1 MPKLLQIN
9 ITSNWGSTGKIAEA
23 INLAAQ
29 RKGGEC
35 STAYGRWANPSKFP
49 TYKVGN
55 KWDMYVHYFENRIF
69 DREGLSSRR
78 ATNALI
84 RHIEEL
90 KPDVIGLHNIHDHYL
105 NYELLFRYLNETN
118 IKVVWTFHDCWAFTG
133 HCFHFV
139 TKDCM
144 RWKTGCH
151 DCPLHHLYPNT
162 VLDRSV
168 KNYALKKE
176 LFSANE
182 NLAIVACSDWL
193 GDFVKESFLGDKR
206 IEVIHNGVD
215 LQMFR
220 PYGVS
225 DGFKEFQEVSDGKF
239 KIIAVSSVWHP
250 NKGELDIYKL
260 RTMLPED
267 EYEITMVGLSA
278 EQAKNLPEGTRGIQ
292 RTQNVQELAQLY
304 SEADVLINP
313 TYEDNFPTVNIEALA
328 CGTPVITYRTGGSPE
343 AVRDEV
349 SDGFKEFSFD
359 SAQDKR
365 QVSGGAE
372 LYNTGMVIEQGN
384 VVALAN
390 AVMQMKDKPL
400 SSADCRK
407 RAEELFDKDKCFEKY
422 VELYEDLLNSN

>member
-29 RKGGEC
+29 GKGWEC

-78 ATNALI
+78 ATKALI

-90 KPDVIGLHNIHDHYL
+90 KPDVISLHNIHDHYL

-176 LFSANE
+176 LFSANK

-193 GDFVKESFLGDKR
+193 GDFVKKSFLGDKR
-206 IEVIHNGVD
+206 LEIIHNGVD
-215 LQMFR
+215 LNVFN
-220 PYGVS
+220 PFVGSESSEGSEGSEGSSS
-225 DGFKEFQEVSDGKF
+225 DSATSTPLSTSQEPF
-239 KIIAVSSVWHP
+239 KIIAVSSVWYP

-278 EQAKNLPEGTRGIQ
+278 EQAKNLPKGILGIQ
-292 RTQNVQELAQLY
+292 RTQNAQELAQLY

-328 CGTPVITYRTGGSPE
+328 CGTPVITYKTGGSPE
-343 AVRDEV
+343 AIDE
-349 SDGFKEFSFD
+349 K
-359 SAQDKR
+359 
-365 QVSGGAE
+365 
-372 LYNTGMVIEQGN
+372 TGVVVEQGN

-390 AVMQMKDKPL
+390 AIMQLRDKPL
-400 SSADCRK
+400 SSEDCRK

-422 VELYEDLLNSN
+422 VELYEELINGKEYFDNAQ

>member
-29 RKGGEC
+29 QKGWEC

-55 KWDMYVHYFENRIF
+55 KWDMYVHYFEDRIF

-78 ATNALI
+78 ATKAFI
-84 RHIEEL
+84 RHIEQQ
-90 KPDVIGLHNIHDHYL
+90 KPDVISLHNIHDHYL
-105 NYELLFRYLNETN
+105 NYELLFRYLNKTD

-162 VLDRSV
+162 FLDRSA

-176 LFSANE
+176 LFSANR
-182 NLAIVACSDWL
+182 NLAIVACSEWL

-215 LQMFR
+215 LQTFR

-225 DGFKEFQEVSDGKF
+225 DGFKEFQEVSGDRF
-239 KIIAVSSVWHP
+239 KIIAVSSVWYP
-250 NKGELDIYKL
+250 NKGEQDIYKL
-260 RTMLPED
+260 HTMLPED
-267 EYEITMVGLSA
+267 EYEIMMVGLSA
-278 EQAKNLPEGTRGIQ
+278 EQAKNLPEGIRGIQ

-343 AVRDEV
+343 AIKV
-349 SDGFKEFSFD
+349 DGLEFM
-359 SAQDKR
+359 
-365 QVSGGAE
+365 VNGGFE
-372 LYNTGMVIEQGN
+372 CYPTGMVIEQGN
-384 VVALAN
+384 VTALAN
-390 AVMQMKDKPL
+390 AIMQMKDTPL

-422 VELYEDLLNSN
+422 VELYEELLNGK

>member
-1 MPKLLQIN
+1 
-9 ITSNWGSTGKIAEA
+9 
-23 INLAAQ
+23 
-29 RKGGEC
+29 
-35 STAYGRWANPSKFP
+35 
-49 TYKVGN
+49 
-55 KWDMYVHYFENRIF
+55 MYVHYFESRIF
-69 DREGLSSRR
+69 DREGLSSRG
-78 ATNALI
+78 ATKALI

-105 NYELLFRYLNETN
+105 NYELLFRYLNKTD

-176 LFSANE
+176 LFSANK

-220 PYGVS
+220 P
-225 DGFKEFQEVSDGKF
+225 QDGKESREGKESERRVF
-239 KIIAVSSVWHP
+239 KIIAVSSVWYP

-267 EYEITMVGLSA
+267 EYEITMVGLST
-278 EQAKNLPEGTRGIQ
+278 EQAKNLPKGIRGIQ

-304 SEADVLINP
+304 SEAAVLINP

-422 VELYEDLLNSN
+422 VELYEELVNGK

>member
-29 RKGGEC
+29 RKGWEC

-78 ATNALI
+78 ATKALI
-84 RHIEEL
+84 RHIEKL
-90 KPDVIGLHNIHDHYL
+90 KPDVISLHNIHDHYL
-105 NYELLFRYLNETN
+105 NYELLFRYLNETD

-144 RWKTGCH
+144 RWKTSCH
-151 DCPLHHLYPNT
+151 DCSLHHLYPNT

-176 LFSANE
+176 LFSANK

-193 GDFVKESFLGDKR
+193 GDFVKESFLKDKR

-220 PYGVS
+220 P
-225 DGFKEFQEVSDGKF
+225 QDGKESREGKESERRVF
-239 KIIAVSSVWHP
+239 KIIAVSSVWYP

-278 EQAKNLPEGTRGIQ
+278 EQAKNLPEGIRGIQ

-343 AVRDEV
+343 AVD
-349 SDGFKEFSFD
+349 
-359 SAQDKR
+359 DK
-365 QVSGGAE
+365 
-372 LYNTGMVIEQGN
+372 TGMVIEQGN
-384 VVALAN
+384 VMALAN
-390 AVMQMKDKPL
+390 AVMQMKDTPL

-407 RAEELFDKDKCFEKY
+407 RAEEHFDKDKCFEKY
-422 VELYEDLLNSN
+422 IELYDELLRI

>member
-29 RKGGEC
+29 RKGWDC

-55 KWDMYVHYFENRIF
+55 KWDMYVHYFENRF
-69 DREGLSSRR
+69 LDREGLSSRR
-78 ATNALI
+78 ATKALI
-84 RHIEEL
+84 RHVEQL
-90 KPDVIGLHNIHDHYL
+90 KPDVISLHNIHDHYL
-105 NYELLFRYLNETN
+105 NYELLFRYLNETD

-176 LFSANE
+176 LFSANK

-193 GDFVKESFLGDKR
+193 GDFVKESFLKDKR

-220 PYGVS
+220 P
-225 DGFKEFQEVSDGKF
+225 QDGKESREGKESERRVF
-239 KIIAVSSVWHP
+239 KIIAVSSVWYP

-260 RTMLPED
+260 RTILPDD

-278 EQAKNLPEGTRGIQ
+278 EQAKNLPKGIRGIQ

-328 CGTPVITYRTGGSPE
+328 CGTPVITYKTGGSPE
-343 AVRDEV
+343 AVRDKV

-359 SAQDKR
+359 SAHDKR

>member
-1 MPKLLQIN
+1 
-9 ITSNWGSTGKIAEA
+9 
-23 INLAAQ
+23 
-29 RKGGEC
+29 
-35 STAYGRWANPSKFP
+35 
-49 TYKVGN
+49 
-55 KWDMYVHYFENRIF
+55 MYVHYFENRIF

-78 ATNALI
+78 ATKALI

-90 KPDVIGLHNIHDHYL
+90 KPDVISLHNIHDHYV
-105 NYELLFRYLNETN
+105 NYELLFRYLNETD

-182 NLAIVACSDWL
+182 HLAIVACSDWL
-193 GDFVKESFLGDKR
+193 GDFVKDSFLGDKR

-215 LQMFR
+215 LQTFR
-220 PYGVS
+220 P
-225 DGFKEFQEVSDGKF
+225 QDGKESREGKESERRVF
-239 KIIAVSSVWHP
+239 KIIAVSSVWYP

-278 EQAKNLPEGTRGIQ
+278 EQAKNLPKGIRGIQ

-328 CGTPVITYRTGGSPE
+328 CGTPVITYMTGGSPE

-365 QVSGGAE
+365 QVSGGIE

-422 VELYEDLLNSN
+422 IELYEKFLRI

>member
-29 RKGGEC
+29 RKGWEC
-35 STAYGRWANPSKFP
+35 STAYGRWANPSQFP

-78 ATNALI
+78 ATKALI

-90 KPDVIGLHNIHDHYL
+90 KPDVISLHNIHDHYL

-118 IKVVWTFHDCWAFTG
+118 IKVVWTFHDCWTFTG

-176 LFSANE
+176 LFSANK

-193 GDFVKESFLGDKR
+193 GDFVKESFLSNKR
-206 IEVIHNGVD
+206 LEIIHNGVD
-215 LQMFR
+215 LNVFK
-220 PYGVS
+220 PNTNCTNSKSFDS
-225 DGFKEFQEVSDGKF
+225 DQESF
-239 KIIAVSSVWHP
+239 KIIAVSNVWYP

-260 RTMLPED
+260 RTMLNED
-267 EYEITMVGLSA
+267 EYEITMVGISA
-278 EQAKNLPEGTRGIQ
+278 EQAKNIPAGIRGIQ

-313 TYEDNFPTVNIEALA
+313 TYEDNFPTVNIESLA

-343 AVRDEV
+343 AV
-349 SDGFKEFSFD
+349 DGKTGFVIDQGDLTSM
-359 SAQDKR
+359 A
-365 QVSGGAE
+365 
-372 LYNTGMVIEQGN
+372 NTIMWMN
-384 VVALAN
+384 
-390 AVMQMKDKPL
+390 DHPL
-400 SSADCRK
+400 SSEACRK
-407 RAEELFDKDKCFEKY
+407 RAEEYFDKDKCFEKY
-422 VELYEDLLNSN
+422 VELYEDLLK

>member
-29 RKGGEC
+29 RKGWEC

-78 ATNALI
+78 ATKALI

-90 KPDVIGLHNIHDHYL
+90 KPDVISLHNIHDHYL
-105 NYELLFRYLNETN
+105 NYELLFRYLNKTD

-215 LQMFR
+215 LQTFR

-225 DGFKEFQEVSDGKF
+225 DD
-239 KIIAVSSVWHP
+239 
-250 NKGELDIYKL
+250 
-260 RTMLPED
+260 
-267 EYEITMVGLSA
+267 
-278 EQAKNLPEGTRGIQ
+278 
-292 RTQNVQELAQLY
+292 
-304 SEADVLINP
+304 
-313 TYEDNFPTVNIEALA
+313 
-328 CGTPVITYRTGGSPE
+328 
-343 AVRDEV
+343 
-349 SDGFKEFSFD
+349 FKEFSFD

-365 QVSGGAE
+365 QVSGGTE

>member
-29 RKGGEC
+29 RKGWEC
-35 STAYGRWANPSKFP
+35 STAYGRWANLSKFP

-78 ATNALI
+78 ATKALI
-84 RHIEEL
+84 RHIEQL
-90 KPDVIGLHNIHDHYL
+90 QPDVISLHNIHDHYL

-176 LFSANE
+176 LFSANK

-206 IEVIHNGVD
+206 LEIIHNGVD
-215 LQMFR
+215 LEVFK
-220 PYGVS
+220 PFVGSEGSEGSEGSSS
-225 DGFKEFQEVSDGKF
+225 DKATSTLFSTSQEPF
-239 KIIAVSSVWHP
+239 KIIAVSSVWYP

-278 EQAKNLPEGTRGIQ
+278 EQAKNLPKGIRGIQ

-328 CGTPVITYRTGGSPE
+328 CGTPVITYKTGGSPE
-343 AVRDEV
+343 AIDE
-349 SDGFKEFSFD
+349 K
-359 SAQDKR
+359 
-365 QVSGGAE
+365 
-372 LYNTGMVIEQGN
+372 TGVVVEQGN

-390 AVMQMKDKPL
+390 AIMQLRDKPL
-400 SSADCRK
+400 SSEDCRK
-407 RAEELFDKDKCFEKY
+407 RAEEYFDKDKCFEKY
-422 VELYEDLLNSN
+422 VELYEELVKSK

>member
-1 MPKLLQIN
+1 
-9 ITSNWGSTGKIAEA
+9 
-23 INLAAQ
+23 
-29 RKGGEC
+29 
-35 STAYGRWANPSKFP
+35 
-49 TYKVGN
+49 
-55 KWDMYVHYFENRIF
+55 MYVHYFENRIF

-78 ATNALI
+78 ATKALI

-90 KPDVIGLHNIHDHYL
+90 KPDVISLHNIHDHYL
-105 NYELLFRYLNETN
+105 NYELLFRYLNKTD

-193 GDFVKESFLGDKR
+193 GDFVKDSFLGDKR

-220 PYGVS
+220 P
-225 DGFKEFQEVSDGKF
+225 QDGKESREGKESERRVF
-239 KIIAVSSVWHP
+239 KIIAVSSVWYP

-260 RTMLPED
+260 RTILPDD

-278 EQAKNLPEGTRGIQ
+278 EQAKNLPKGIRGIQ

-328 CGTPVITYRTGGSPE
+328 CGTPVITYKTGGSPE
-343 AVRDEV
+343 AVRDKV

-359 SAQDKR
+359 SAHDKR

>member
-1 MPKLLQIN
+1 MSKLIQIN
-9 ITSNWGSTGKIAEA
+9 ITANWGSTGKIAEQIGLCA
-23 INLAAQ
+23 MAHGWESYI
-29 RKGGEC
+29 
-35 STAYGRWANPSKFP
+35 AYGRWSNPSKSKLI
-49 TYKVGN
+49 KVGD
-55 KWDMYVHYFENRIF
+55 KLDMYLHYGEQRIF
-69 DREGLSSRR
+69 DNEGLCSRA
-78 ATNALI
+78 ATRRLI
-84 RHIEEL
+84 EQIKEI
-90 KPDVIGLHNIHDHYL
+90 KPAVVHLHNIHDHYL
-105 NYELLFRYLNETN
+105 NYQILFEYLNQTD
-118 IKVVWTFHDCWAFTG
+118 IKVVWTFHDCWALTG

-176 LFSANE
+176 LFSANK

-193 GDFVKESFLGDKR
+193 GDFVKESFLKDKQ

-220 PYGVS
+220 PYGVL
-225 DGFKEFQEVSDGKF
+225 DGFKEFQEVSGGRF
-239 KIIAVSSVWHP
+239 KIIAVSSVWYP

-278 EQAKNLPEGTRGIQ
+278 EQAKNLPKGIRGIQ

-304 SEADVLINP
+304 AEADVLINP

-349 SDGFKEFSFD
+349 SDGFKEFQEVS
-359 SAQDKR
+359 R
-365 QVSGGAE
+365 GSGGTE

-390 AVMQMKDKPL
+390 AVMQMKDTPL

-422 VELYEDLLNSN
+422 VELYENLRKR

>member
-29 RKGGEC
+29 RKGWEC

-49 TYKVGN
+49 IYKVGN

-78 ATNALI
+78 ATKALI
-84 RHIEEL
+84 SHIEQL
-90 KPDVIGLHNIHDHYL
+90 KPDVISLHNIHDHYL
-105 NYELLFRYLNETN
+105 NYELMFRYLNKTD

-176 LFSANE
+176 LFSANK

-215 LQMFR
+215 LD
-220 PYGVS
+220 V
-225 DGFKEFQEVSDGKF
+225 FKPFEGSSFDSAQGPSSRGSEGRF
-239 KIIAVSSVWHP
+239 KIIAVSSVWYP

-278 EQAKNLPEGTRGIQ
+278 EQAKNLPKGIRGIQ

-343 AVRDEV
+343 AVDE
-349 SDGFKEFSFD
+349 K
-359 SAQDKR
+359 
-365 QVSGGAE
+365 
-372 LYNTGMVIEQGN
+372 TGLVIEQGN
-384 VVALAN
+384 VNALVN
-390 AVMQMKDKPL
+390 AIMQMNDNPL
-400 SSADCRK
+400 SAADCRQ
-407 RAEELFDKDKCFEKY
+407 RAEALFDKDKCFETY
-422 VELYEDLLNSN
+422 IELYEELLNR